1 MNASGVLP
9 QEYGPATLLSAGGG
23 AMGGAIGRQGSGRV
37 RTLSTSGS
45 RLELDDSW
53 VITSPA
59 FTELQDRSVATCRG
73 CWHVS

>member
-1 MNASGVLP
+1 
-9 QEYGPATLLSAGGG
+9 
-23 AMGGAIGRQGSGRV
+23 MGGAIGRQGSGRV

-59 FTELQDRSVATCRG
+59 FTELQDRSVATCREDVG
-73 CWHVS
+73 MYHNRNHVRA